1 MLTCMC
7 VVAVTHMDFSCIAQ
21 LYIGSFLLI
30 ENTYV
35 KVIRKFPRAEASAA
49 AAFRANSVENST
61 SLLIESAESYI
72 LVLHK
77 VCLPVCP
84 KRPKYGIWGPSKF
97 NTPGNTTQL
106 SVDLEGWAINCS
118 CCVAVGNWPQK
129 TSSGFDQ
136 MINTWTLCE
145 HCTVLWSP
153 WRVLFLSS
161 SSQRPLLY
169 IYILSQCLTIR
180 YSLPL
185 SLGYMFALV

>member
-7 VVAVTHMDFSCIAQ
+7 VVATWVAVTHMDFSCIAQ

-35 KVIRKFPRAEASAA
+35 KVIRKFPRVEASAA

-61 SLLIESAESYI
+61 SLLLESAESYI

-84 KRPKYGIWGPSKF
+84 KRPKYGIWWPSNF
-97 NTPGNTTQL
+97 NTPGNTIQL

-129 TSSGFDQ
+129 PHLVLTRWS
-136 MINTWTLCE
+136 TLE
-145 HCTVLWSP
+145 HYVSTVLYCE
-153 WRVLFLSS
+153 VLGVYYFCPPVLKDLCYTSTS
-161 SSQRPLLY
+161 CHGALPSDIHSH
-169 IYILSQCLTIR
+169 
-180 YSLPL
+180 SL
-185 SLGYMFALV
+185 